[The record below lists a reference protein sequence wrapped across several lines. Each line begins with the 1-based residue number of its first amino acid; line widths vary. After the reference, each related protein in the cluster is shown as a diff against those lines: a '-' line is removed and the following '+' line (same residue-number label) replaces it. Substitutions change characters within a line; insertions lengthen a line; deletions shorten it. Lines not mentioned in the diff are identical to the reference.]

1 MEKIPLHH
9 RIQYFFISFPGTFKY
24 LAKVFVQMITKG
36 ELPRGLRDG
45 DLIITKDGETLIFD
59 SSDCPQDS

>member
-9 RIQYFFISFPGTFKY
+9 RIQYFFIYFPGTFKY